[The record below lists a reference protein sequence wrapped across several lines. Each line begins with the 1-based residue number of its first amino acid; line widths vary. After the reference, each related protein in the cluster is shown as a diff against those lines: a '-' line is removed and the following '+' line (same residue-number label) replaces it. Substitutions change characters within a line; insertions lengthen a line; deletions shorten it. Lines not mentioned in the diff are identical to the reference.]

1 MVVLLSI
8 HFVSAQD
15 RGGLKENRMM
25 QGKQAGEPNQGASE
39 KETQ

>member
-1 MVVLLSI
+1 
-8 HFVSAQD
+8 
-15 RGGLKENRMM
+15 MM